1 MLGIFALLVFLMRNA
16 EPFMKTIILIIVFLS
31 IIFSAI
37 CSPILI
43 RYSFKI
49 RLFTG
54 DTVCEYVFFDNYL
67 DCDKTQNEIKIN
79 MKVNYSDIYMIAETE
94 KVFFLQLRDNRFLVI
109 DKDQF
114 IYGTESML
122 RNLFA
127 SANVRHKKLFKSR

>member
-1 MLGIFALLVFLMRNA
+1 
-16 EPFMKTIILIIVFLS
+16 
-31 IIFSAI
+31 
-37 CSPILI
+37 
-43 RYSFKI
+43 
-49 RLFTG
+49 
-54 DTVCEYVFFDNYL
+54 
-67 DCDKTQNEIKIN
+67 
-79 MKVNYSDIYMIAETE
+79 MIAETE